1 LIFSS
6 QGEVGISYLAGAMR
20 ILSGIQ
26 PSGKLHIGNYFG
38 MMRPALELAQRGEAF
53 YFIAD
58 YHALTSVSSPGEL
71 RANVLDVALD
81 FLACDLDPGRTV
93 FYRQSDVPQ
102 VTELTWILSNVTP
115 VPMLENAHSYKDKIA
130 QGLKPNAGLF
140 TYPVLMAA
148 DILIVQGERVPVGK
162 DQKQHVE
169 MTRDIAGAF
178 NRQFGEVFVIPD
190 AVIRPEVATLPGV
203 DGRKMSKS
211 YNNTLEI
218 FGDEKAIRKK
228 VMSIVTDSQPV
239 EAPKVDLDKN
249 IPLELYYVVATALR
263 EREGATPVSKESVYT
278 NWYDRAKADLAAR
291 SPMDPSVKRNVYER
305 YLDNLRRIEAGGHGY
320 GDLKKE
326 LLAALMDYFAPFRK
340 KREELVKNLDYVHEV
355 LRKGA
360 ERANAVADETMSKVR
375 KAVGLR

>member
-1 LIFSS
+1 
-6 QGEVGISYLAGAMR
+6 MR
-20 ILSGIQ
+20 ILSGIK

-38 MMRPALELAQRGEAF
+38 MMRPALELAQKGEAF

-58 YHALTSVSSPGEL
+58 YHALTTVRDPAEL
-71 RANVLDVALD
+71 RENSLDIALD
-81 FLACDLDPGRTV
+81 FLACGLDPAKTV

-102 VTELTWILSNVTP
+102 VTELTSILLNLSP
-115 VPMLENAHSYKDKIA
+115 VPMLENAHAYKDAIA
-130 QGLKPNAGLF
+130 QGVKPNGGLF

-162 DQKQHVE
+162 DQKQHLE
-169 MTRDIAGAF
+169 IARDIAGVF
-178 NRQFGEVFVIPD
+178 NRQYGQVFTIPE
-190 AVIRPEVATLPGV
+190 AHIQPEVATLPGI

-228 VMSIVTDSQPV
+228 VMSVVTDSQPV

-249 IPLELYYVVATALR
+249 IPLQLYKLVAT
-263 EREGATPVSKESVYT
+263 P
-278 NWYDRAKADLAAR
+278 DRAAELQAKLAA
-291 SPMDPSVKRNVYER
+291 
-305 YLDNLRRIEAGGHGY
+305 GGY
-320 GDLKKE
+320 GYGEAKKE
-326 LLAALMDYFAPFRK
+326 LLAAVTGYFAPFRQ
-340 KREELVKNLDYVHEV
+340 KREELVKNLDYVHDV

-360 ERANAVADETMSKVR
+360 ERANAVAGETMTKVR

>member
-1 LIFSS
+1 
-6 QGEVGISYLAGAMR
+6 MR

-38 MMRPALELAQRGEAF
+38 MMRPALELAQKGEAF

-58 YHALTSVSSPGEL
+58 YHALTSISNPDEL
-71 RANVLDVALD
+71 RANALDVALD
-81 FLACDLDPGRTV
+81 FLACGLDPSRTV

-102 VTELTWILSNVTP
+102 VTELTWILATVTP

-148 DILIVQGERVPVGK
+148 DILIVQSECVPVGK

-178 NRQFGEVFVIPD
+178 NRQFGEVFTIPD
-190 AVIRPEVATLPGV
+190 AAIRPEVATLPGI

-211 YNNTLEI
+211 YNNTIEI
-218 FGDEKAIRKK
+218 FGDEKATKKK

-239 EAPKVDLDKN
+239 EAPKEDLDKN
-249 IPLELYYVVATALR
+249 IPLHLYKLVATPDKANELQ
-263 EREGATPVSKESVYT
+263 
-278 NWYDRAKADLAAR
+278 AKLAA
-291 SPMDPSVKRNVYER
+291 
-305 YLDNLRRIEAGGHGY
+305 GGY
-320 GDLKKE
+320 GYGEAKKQ
-326 LLAALMDYFAPFRK
+326 LLAVLMDYFAPFRQ
-340 KREELVKNLDYVHEV
+340 KREELSKNLDYVHEV

-360 ERANAVADETMSKVR
+360 ERANAVADETMTKVR

>member
-1 LIFSS
+1 
-6 QGEVGISYLAGAMR
+6 MR

-38 MMRPALELAQRGEAF
+38 MMRPALELAQKGEAF

-58 YHALTSVSSPGEL
+58 YHALTSITNPDEL
-71 RANVLDVALD
+71 RQNVLDVALD
-81 FLACDLDPGRTV
+81 FLACGLDPARTV

-102 VTELTWILSNVTP
+102 VTELTWILSNVAP

-178 NRQFGEVFVIPD
+178 NRQYGEVFIIPEPS
-190 AVIRPEVATLPGV
+190 IRPEVATLPGI

-211 YNNTLEI
+211 YGNIVEI
-218 FGDEKAIRKK
+218 FGDEKAAKK
-228 VMSIVTDSQPV
+228 KIMSIVTDSQPV
-239 EAPKVDLDKN
+239 EAPKKDLD
-249 IPLELYYVVATALR
+249 
-263 EREGATPVSKESVYT
+263 
-278 NWYDRAKADLAAR
+278 
-291 SPMDPSVKRNVYER
+291 RNVPLQLLKLIAPDKAPEQESK
-305 YLDNLRRIEAGGHGY
+305 LLAGGYGY
-320 GDLKKE
+320 GELKKE
-326 LLAALMDYFAPFRK
+326 LLAALMDYFAPMRQQ
-340 KREELVKNLDYVHEV
+340 REELEKNHDYVHEV

-360 ERANAVADETMSKVR
+360 ERANAVADETMRKVR
-375 KAVGLR
+375 QAVGLK

>member
-1 LIFSS
+1 
-6 QGEVGISYLAGAMR
+6 MR
-20 ILSGIQ
+20 ILSGIK

-38 MMRPALELAQRGEAF
+38 MMRPALELAQKGEAF

-58 YHALTSVSSPGEL
+58 YHALTTVRDPAEL
-71 RANVLDVALD
+71 RENSLDIALD
-81 FLACDLDPGRTV
+81 FLACGLDPAKTV

-102 VTELTWILSNVTP
+102 VTELTSILLNLTP
-115 VPMLENAHSYKDKIA
+115 VPMLENAHSYKDNIA

-162 DQKQHVE
+162 DQKQHLE
-169 MTRDIAGAF
+169 IARDIAGTF
-178 NRQFGEVFVIPD
+178 NRQYGDVFVIPEAD
-190 AVIRPEVATLPGV
+190 IRPDVATLPGI

-228 VMSIVTDSQPV
+228 VMSVVTDSQPV

-249 IPLELYYVVATALR
+249 IPLQLYKLVATPGKAAELQ
-263 EREGATPVSKESVYT
+263 
-278 NWYDRAKADLAAR
+278 AKLAA
-291 SPMDPSVKRNVYER
+291 
-305 YLDNLRRIEAGGHGY
+305 GGYGY
-320 GDLKKE
+320 GDAKKE
-326 LLAALMDYFAPFRK
+326 LLAAVTDYFAPFRQ
-340 KREELVKNLDYVHEV
+340 KRVELVKNLDYVHDV
-355 LRKGA
+355 LRQGA
-360 ERANAVADETMSKVR
+360 ERANAVAGETMTKVR